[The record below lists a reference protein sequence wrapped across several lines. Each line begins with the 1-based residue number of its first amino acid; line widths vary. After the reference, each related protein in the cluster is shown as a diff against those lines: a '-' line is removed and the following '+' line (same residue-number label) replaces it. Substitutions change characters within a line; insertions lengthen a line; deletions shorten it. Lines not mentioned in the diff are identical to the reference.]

1 MATTQYIG
9 ARYVPMFSDPLDWD
23 SAKAYEPL
31 TIVYYLGN
39 SYTSRQSVPAGIDIA
54 NTDYWALTGNYNAQI
69 EAYRKEVQAYD
80 GRITENAQ
88 AIADEVT
95 RAVAEEAAIKELITA
110 ETTRAKAAE
119 SELATGVS
127 NALTRIDEET
137 ERAEKAE
144 GVLTE
149 SVAAAE
155 KKADEVYTTV
165 NTAADGAKYE
175 GYYDNDCNCY
185 VHILTLPKAKYP
197 DFPKFNM
204 RIGDNAYEFIKSSS
218 YFASTYLLNGPLAG
232 VLIEDGVVVNDLN
245 QGSTSEYWYILGT
258 DKNGAIKVQADT
270 SHTVTAAQAVSAGFY
285 NAMGIWH
292 PIIQSG
298 TAFSPSSLPTSE
310 ENYTYIITRKHP
322 RSILAYDDENWYF
335 VAVEGRI
342 YRSEGINFEQE
353 LALCRKLGF
362 NNAYNLDGGHSV
374 QAWSVSPTFNFVRL
388 NSASTTY
395 GYSSGQI
402 FAFMRFEEGN

>member
-1 MATTQYIG
+1 MAVTQYIG
-9 ARYVPMFSDPLDWD
+9 ARYVPMFAEPLDWD
-23 SAKAYEPL
+23 NTKAYEPL

-39 SYTSRQSVPAGIDIA
+39 SYTSRQSVPAEIDIA
-54 NTDYWALTGNYNAQI
+54 NTEFWALTGNYNAQI
-69 EAYRKEVQAYD
+69 EAYRKEVKTYD
-80 GRITENAQ
+80 GRITANAQ

-95 RAVAEEAAIKELITA
+95 RAVAEETAIKELINA
-110 ETTRAKAAE
+110 ETKRAEAAE

-127 NALTRIDEET
+127 NALTSIGEET
-137 ERAEKAE
+137 TRAEKAE
-144 GVLTE
+144 KTLTE
-149 SVAAAE
+149 SVVKAE

-175 GYYDNDCNCY
+175 GYYDNDCSSY
-185 VHILTLPKAKYP
+185 VHVLTFPKSKYP
-197 DFPKFNM
+197 NFPKFNM
-204 RIGDNAYEFIKSSS
+204 RIGNNAYDFIKSSS
-218 YFASTYLLNGPLAG
+218 YFASTYLCNGPLAG
-232 VLIEDGVVVNDLN
+232 VLIENGVTVNDLN
-245 QGSTSEYWYILGT
+245 QGSTSEYWYLLGT
-258 DKNGAIKVQADT
+258 DKSGSIKVQADT

-292 PIIQSG
+292 PIIQGG

-310 ENYTYIITRKHP
+310 DNYTYIITRKHP
-322 RSILAYDDENWYF
+322 RAILAYDDENWYF

-388 NSASTTY
+388 NSASTTF